1 MKELHLRKFLKT
13 WMLPISMMGGIV
25 FHDWIGYLE
34 FLTPYLIFLMLTITY
49 TRVKPSEFRITRF
62 QWNLLLVQMLGS
74 WIAYCVLFP
83 VSEPLATAAF
93 ICIFMPTATAAPV
106 VTGMLGGSV
115 TKLATYSLL
124 SNLTVAVT
132 APAFLSIVNDS
143 GRDIPFTDSFTTI
156 CAQVIPLLILPLV
169 VALLLRYSAPRAH
182 RTIAEHQSISFWLWA
197 VALFIVMGR
206 AVSFMIKQPLSE
218 LPVMLGMAAAS
229 LVVCCLQ
236 FIIGRKVGARL
247 GDRISGAQGLGQK
260 NTILGI
266 WMALT
271 YLHPLVSIGPAAY
284 IVWQNIINSTQLY
297 LYSRKHSQID

>member
-1 MKELHLRKFLKT
+1 MKEFHIRKFLKT
-13 WMLPISMMGGIV
+13 WMLPISMISGII
-25 FHDWIGYLE
+25 FHEIIGYLE

-49 TRVKPSEFRITRF
+49 TRVNTSEFRITRF

-74 WIAYCVLFP
+74 WLAYFALLPF
-83 VSEPLATAAF
+83 SEPVATAAF
-93 ICIFMPTATAAPV
+93 ICVFMPTATAAPV

-132 APAFLSIVNDS
+132 APVFLSIVNDS
-143 GRDIPFTDSFTTI
+143 GRNIPFSDSFTTI
-156 CAQVIPLLILPLV
+156 CAQVVPLLVLPLV
-169 VALLLRYSAPRAH
+169 VAILMRHSSPRLH
-182 RTIAEHQSISFWLWA
+182 RSISGHQSISFWLWA

-206 AVSFMIKQPLSE
+206 AVSFMIRQPLSE
-218 LPVMLGMAAAS
+218 LPVMIGMALAS
-229 LVVCCLQ
+229 LAVCCLQ

-284 IVWQNIINSTQLY
+284 IVWQNTINSYQLY
-297 LYSRKHSQID
+297 RKAKSQQS

>member
-1 MKELHLRKFLKT
+1 M
-13 WMLPISMMGGIV
+13 IGGII
-25 FHDWIGYLE
+25 FHEIIGYLE

-49 TRVKPSEFRITRF
+49 TRVNTSEFRITRF

-74 WIAYCVLFP
+74 WLAYFALLPF
-83 VSEPLATAAF
+83 SEPVATAAF
-93 ICIFMPTATAAPV
+93 ICVFMPTATAAPV

-132 APAFLSIVNDS
+132 APVFLSIVNDS
-143 GRDIPFTDSFTTI
+143 GRNIPFSDSFTTI
-156 CAQVIPLLILPLV
+156 CAQVVPLLVLPLV
-169 VALLLRYSAPRAH
+169 VAILMRHSSPRLH
-182 RTIAEHQSISFWLWA
+182 RSISGHQSISFWLWA

-206 AVSFMIKQPLSE
+206 AVSFMIRQPLSE
-218 LPVMLGMAAAS
+218 LPVMIGMALAS
-229 LVVCCLQ
+229 LAVCCLQ

-284 IVWQNIINSTQLY
+284 IVWQNTINSYQLY
-297 LYSRKHSQID
+297 RKAKSQQS

>member
-1 MKELHLRKFLKT
+1 MKELHLRKYLKT

-34 FLTPYLIFLMLTITY
+34 FLTPYLIFIMLTITY
-49 TRVKPSEFRITRF
+49 TRVKPGEFRITRF
-62 QWNLLLVQMLGS
+62 QWRLLLVQMLGC
-74 WIAYCVLFP
+74 WLAYLALLP
-83 VSEPLATAAF
+83 VSEPVATAAF
-93 ICIFMPTATAAPV
+93 LCIFMPTATAAPV
-106 VTGMLGGSV
+106 VAGMLGGSV

-132 APAFLSIVNDS
+132 APVFLSIVNDS
-143 GRDIPFTDSFTTI
+143 GRNIPFAESFTTI

-169 VALLLRYSAPRAH
+169 VALLLRYSAPRLHHA
-182 RTIAEHQSISFWLWA
+182 IAGHQSISFWMWA

-218 LPVMLGMAAAS
+218 LPVMLGMAIAA

-236 FIIGRKVGARL
+236 FISGRKVRARL
-247 GDRISGAQGLGQK
+247 GDRIAGAQGLGQK

-271 YLHPLVSIGPAAY
+271 YLHPLVSVGPAAY

-297 LYSRKHSQID
+297 LHTRKQL

>member
-1 MKELHLRKFLKT
+1 
-13 WMLPISMMGGIV
+13 MLPISMIGGII
-25 FHDWIGYLE
+25 FHEIIGYLE

-49 TRVKPSEFRITRF
+49 TRVNTSEFRITRF

-74 WIAYCVLFP
+74 WLAYFALLPF
-83 VSEPLATAAF
+83 SEPVATAAF
-93 ICIFMPTATAAPV
+93 ICVFMPTATAAPV

-132 APAFLSIVNDS
+132 APVFLSIVNDS
-143 GRDIPFTDSFTTI
+143 GRNIPFSDSFTTI
-156 CAQVIPLLILPLV
+156 CAQVVPLLVLPLV
-169 VALLLRYSAPRAH
+169 VAILMRHSSPRLH
-182 RTIAEHQSISFWLWA
+182 RSISGHQSISFWLWA

-206 AVSFMIKQPLSE
+206 AVSFMIRQPLSE
-218 LPVMLGMAAAS
+218 LPVMIGMALAS
-229 LVVCCLQ
+229 LAVCCLQ

-284 IVWQNIINSTQLY
+284 IVWQNTINSYQLY
-297 LYSRKHSQID
+297 RKAKSQQS

>member
-1 MKELHLRKFLKT
+1 
-13 WMLPISMMGGIV
+13 MLPISMMGGIV

-34 FLTPYLIFLMLTITY
+34 FLTPYLIFIMLTITY
-49 TRVKPSEFRITRF
+49 TRVKPGEFRITRF
-62 QWNLLLVQMLGS
+62 QWRLLLVQMLGC
-74 WIAYCVLFP
+74 WLAYLALLP
-83 VSEPLATAAF
+83 VSEPVATAAF
-93 ICIFMPTATAAPV
+93 LCIFMPTATAAPV

-132 APAFLSIVNDS
+132 APVFLSIVNDS
-143 GRDIPFTDSFTTI
+143 GRNIPFAESFTTI

-169 VALLLRYSAPRAH
+169 VALLLRYSAPRLHHA
-182 RTIAEHQSISFWLWA
+182 IAGHQSISFWMWA

-218 LPVMLGMAAAS
+218 LPVMLGMAIAA

-236 FIIGRKVGARL
+236 FISGRKVGARL
-247 GDRISGAQGLGQK
+247 GDRIAGAQGLGQK

-266 WMALT
+266 WMALS
-271 YLHPLVSIGPAAY
+271 YLHPLVSVGPAAY

-297 LYSRKHSQID
+297 LHTRKQL

>member
-74 WIAYCVLFP
+74 SIAYCVLFP
-83 VSEPLATAAF
+83 VSEPVATAAF
-93 ICIFMPTATAAPV
+93 SCIFMPTATAAPV

-169 VALLLRYSAPRAH
+169 VALLLRYSAPRVH

-297 LYSRKHSQID
+297 LHSRKQP

>member
-1 MKELHLRKFLKT
+1 MKEFHIRKFLKT
-13 WMLPISMMGGIV
+13 WMLPISMIGGII
-25 FHDWIGYLE
+25 FHEIIGYLE

-49 TRVKPSEFRITRF
+49 TRVNTSEFRITRF

-74 WIAYCVLFP
+74 WLAYFALLPF
-83 VSEPLATAAF
+83 SEPVATAAF
-93 ICIFMPTATAAPV
+93 ICVFMPTATAAPV

-132 APAFLSIVNDS
+132 APVFLSIVNDS
-143 GRDIPFTDSFTTI
+143 GRNIPFSDSFTTI
-156 CAQVIPLLILPLV
+156 CAQVVPLLVLPLV
-169 VALLLRYSAPRAH
+169 VAILMRHSSPRLH
-182 RTIAEHQSISFWLWA
+182 RSISGHQSISFWLWA

-206 AVSFMIKQPLSE
+206 AVSFMIRQPLSE
-218 LPVMLGMAAAS
+218 LPVMIGMALAS
-229 LVVCCLQ
+229 LAVCCLQ

-260 NTILGI
+260 NTILDI

-284 IVWQNIINSTQLY
+284 IVWQNTINSYQLY
-297 LYSRKHSQID
+297 RKAKSQQS

>member
-1 MKELHLRKFLKT
+1 
-13 WMLPISMMGGIV
+13 MLPISMMGGIV
-25 FHDWIGYLE
+25 FHDVIGYLE

-49 TRVKPSEFRITRF
+49 TRVKPSEFRITHF
-62 QWNLLLVQMLGS
+62 QWNLLLVQIVGC
-74 WIAYCVLFP
+74 WIAYLALLP
-83 VSEPLATAAF
+83 VSEPVATAAF
-93 ICIFMPTATAAPV
+93 LCIFMPTATAAPV

-115 TKLATYSLL
+115 SKLATYSLL

-143 GRDIPFTDSFTTI
+143 GRNIAFADSFTTI

-169 VALLLRYSAPRAH
+169 VAILMRYSAPRLH
-182 RTIAEHQSISFWLWA
+182 RVIAEHQSISFWLWA

-218 LPVMLGMAAAS
+218 LPIMLGMAAAS

-236 FIIGRKVGARL
+236 FFTGRKVGARL

-271 YLHPLVSIGPAAY
+271 YLHPLVSVGPAAY

-297 LYSRKHSQID
+297 LHTRHEKQ

>member
-1 MKELHLRKFLKT
+1 MKEFHIRKFLKT
-13 WMLPISMMGGIV
+13 WMLPISMIGGII
-25 FHDWIGYLE
+25 FHEIIGYLE

-49 TRVKPSEFRITRF
+49 TRVNTSEFRITRF

-74 WIAYCVLFP
+74 WLAYFALLPF
-83 VSEPLATAAF
+83 SEPVATAAF
-93 ICIFMPTATAAPV
+93 ICVFMPTATAAPV

-132 APAFLSIVNDS
+132 APVFLSIVNDS
-143 GRDIPFTDSFTTI
+143 GRNIPFSDSFTTI
-156 CAQVIPLLILPLV
+156 CAQVVPLLVLPLV
-169 VALLLRYSAPRAH
+169 VAILMRHSSPRLH
-182 RTIAEHQSISFWLWA
+182 RSISGHQSISFWLWA

-206 AVSFMIKQPLSE
+206 AVSFMIRQPLSE
-218 LPVMLGMAAAS
+218 LPVMIGMALAS
-229 LVVCCLQ
+229 LAVCCLQ

-266 WMALT
+266 WMTLT

-284 IVWQNIINSTQLY
+284 IVWQNTINSYQLY
-297 LYSRKHSQID
+297 CKAKSQQS

>member
-1 MKELHLRKFLKT
+1 
-13 WMLPISMMGGIV
+13 
-25 FHDWIGYLE
+25 
-34 FLTPYLIFLMLTITY
+34 
-49 TRVKPSEFRITRF
+49 
-62 QWNLLLVQMLGS
+62 MLGS

-83 VSEPLATAAF
+83 VGEPVATAAF

-143 GRDIPFTDSFTTI
+143 GRNIPFTDSFTTI

-169 VALLLRYSAPRAH
+169 VALLLRYSAPRVH

-297 LYSRKHSQID
+297 LYSRSHEESK

>member
-83 VSEPLATAAF
+83 VGEPVATAAF

-169 VALLLRYSAPRAH
+169 VALLLRYSAPRVH

-297 LYSRKHSQID
+297 LYSRKKQ

>member
-1 MKELHLRKFLKT
+1 MKEFHIRKFLKT
-13 WMLPISMMGGIV
+13 WMLPISMIGGII
-25 FHDWIGYLE
+25 FHEIIGYLE

-49 TRVKPSEFRITRF
+49 TRVNTSEFRITRF

-74 WIAYCVLFP
+74 WLAYFALLPF
-83 VSEPLATAAF
+83 SEPVATAAF
-93 ICIFMPTATAAPV
+93 ICVFMPTATAAPV

-124 SNLTVAVT
+124 SNLTVAFT
-132 APAFLSIVNDS
+132 APVFLSIVNDS
-143 GRDIPFTDSFTTI
+143 GRNIPFSDSFTTI
-156 CAQVIPLLILPLV
+156 CAQVVPLLVLPLV
-169 VALLLRYSAPRAH
+169 VAILMRHSSPRLH
-182 RTIAEHQSISFWLWA
+182 RSISGHQSISFWLWA

-206 AVSFMIKQPLSE
+206 AVSFMIRQPLSE
-218 LPVMLGMAAAS
+218 LPVMIGMALAS
-229 LVVCCLQ
+229 LAVCCLQ

-284 IVWQNIINSTQLY
+284 IVWQNTINSYQLY
-297 LYSRKHSQID
+297 RKAKSQQS

>member
-34 FLTPYLIFLMLTITY
+34 FLTPYLIFIMLTITY
-49 TRVKPSEFRITRF
+49 TRVKPGEFRITRF
-62 QWNLLLVQMLGS
+62 QWRLLLVQMLGC
-74 WIAYCVLFP
+74 WLAYLALLP
-83 VSEPLATAAF
+83 VSEPVATAAF
-93 ICIFMPTATAAPV
+93 LCIFMPTATAAPV

-124 SNLTVAVT
+124 INLTVAVT
-132 APAFLSIVNDS
+132 APVFLSIVNDS
-143 GRDIPFTDSFTTI
+143 GRNIPFAESFTTI

-169 VALLLRYSAPRAH
+169 VALLLRYSAPRLHHA
-182 RTIAEHQSISFWLWA
+182 IAGHQSISFWMWA

-218 LPVMLGMAAAS
+218 LPVMLGMAIAA

-236 FIIGRKVGARL
+236 FITGRLVGARL

-271 YLHPLVSIGPAAY
+271 YLHPLVSVGPAAY

-297 LYSRKHSQID
+297 LHTRKQL

>member
-1 MKELHLRKFLKT
+1 MKEFHIRKFLKT
-13 WMLPISMMGGIV
+13 WMLPISMIGGII
-25 FHDWIGYLE
+25 FHEIIGYLE

-49 TRVKPSEFRITRF
+49 TRVNTSEFRITRF

-74 WIAYCVLFP
+74 WLAYFALLPF
-83 VSEPLATAAF
+83 SEPVATAAF
-93 ICIFMPTATAAPV
+93 ICVFMPTATAAPV

-132 APAFLSIVNDS
+132 APVFLSIVNDS
-143 GRDIPFTDSFTTI
+143 GRNIPFSDSFTTI
-156 CAQVIPLLILPLV
+156 CAQVVPLLVLPLV
-169 VALLLRYSAPRAH
+169 VAILMRHSSPRLH
-182 RTIAEHQSISFWLWA
+182 RSISGHQSISFWLWA

-206 AVSFMIKQPLSE
+206 AVSFMIRQPLSE
-218 LPVMLGMAAAS
+218 LPVMIGMALAS
-229 LVVCCLQ
+229 LAVCCLQ

-284 IVWQNIINSTQLY
+284 IVWQNTINSYQLY
-297 LYSRKHSQID
+297 RKAKSQQS

>member
-34 FLTPYLIFLMLTITY
+34 FLTPYLIFIMLTITY
-49 TRVKPSEFRITRF
+49 TRVKPGEFRITRF
-62 QWNLLLVQMLGS
+62 QWRLLLVQMLGC
-74 WIAYCVLFP
+74 WLAYLALLP
-83 VSEPLATAAF
+83 VSEPVATAAF
-93 ICIFMPTATAAPV
+93 LCIFMPTATAAPV

-132 APAFLSIVNDS
+132 APVFLSIVNDS
-143 GRDIPFTDSFTTI
+143 GRNIPFAESFTTI

-169 VALLLRYSAPRAH
+169 VALLLRYSAPRLHHA
-182 RTIAEHQSISFWLWA
+182 IAGHQSISFWMWA

-218 LPVMLGMAAAS
+218 LPVMLGMAIAA

-236 FIIGRKVGARL
+236 FISGRKVGARL
-247 GDRISGAQGLGQK
+247 GDRIAGAQGLGQK

-271 YLHPLVSIGPAAY
+271 YLHPLVSVGPAAY

-297 LYSRKHSQID
+297 LHTRKQL

>member
-1 MKELHLRKFLKT
+1 MKEFHIRKFLKT
-13 WMLPISMMGGIV
+13 WMLPISMIGGII
-25 FHDWIGYLE
+25 FHEIIGYLE

-49 TRVKPSEFRITRF
+49 TRVNTSEFRITRF

-74 WIAYCVLFP
+74 WLAYFALLPF
-83 VSEPLATAAF
+83 SEPVATAAF
-93 ICIFMPTATAAPV
+93 ICVFMPTATAAPV

-132 APAFLSIVNDS
+132 APVFLSFVNDS
-143 GRDIPFTDSFTTI
+143 GRNIPFSDSFTTI
-156 CAQVIPLLILPLV
+156 CAQVVPLLVLPLV
-169 VALLLRYSAPRAH
+169 VAILMRHSSPMLH
-182 RTIAEHQSISFWLWA
+182 RSISGHQSISFWLWA

-206 AVSFMIKQPLSE
+206 AVSFMIRQPLSE
-218 LPVMLGMAAAS
+218 LPVMIGMALAS
-229 LVVCCLQ
+229 LAVCCLQ

-284 IVWQNIINSTQLY
+284 IVWQNTINSYQLY
-297 LYSRKHSQID
+297 RKAKSQQS

>member
-1 MKELHLRKFLKT
+1 MKEFHIRKFLKT
-13 WMLPISMMGGIV
+13 WMLPISMIGGII
-25 FHDWIGYLE
+25 FHEIIGYLE

-49 TRVKPSEFRITRF
+49 TRVNTSEFRITRF

-74 WIAYCVLFP
+74 WLAYFALLPF
-83 VSEPLATAAF
+83 SEPAATAAF
-93 ICIFMPTATAAPV
+93 ICVFMPTATAAPV

-132 APAFLSIVNDS
+132 APVFLSIVNDS
-143 GRDIPFTDSFTTI
+143 GRNIPFSDSFTTI
-156 CAQVIPLLILPLV
+156 CAQVVPLLVLPLV
-169 VALLLRYSAPRAH
+169 VAILMRHSSPRLH
-182 RTIAEHQSISFWLWA
+182 RSISGHQSISFWLWA

-206 AVSFMIKQPLSE
+206 AVSFMIRQPLSE
-218 LPVMLGMAAAS
+218 LPVMIGMALAS
-229 LVVCCLQ
+229 LAVCCLQ

-284 IVWQNIINSTQLY
+284 IVWQNTINSYQLY
-297 LYSRKHSQID
+297 RKAKSQQS

>member
-1 MKELHLRKFLKT
+1 MKEFHIRKFLKT
-13 WMLPISMMGGIV
+13 WMLPISMIGGII
-25 FHDWIGYLE
+25 FHEIIGYLE

-49 TRVKPSEFRITRF
+49 TRVNTSEFRITRF

-74 WIAYCVLFP
+74 WLAYFALLPF
-83 VSEPLATAAF
+83 SEPVATAAF
-93 ICIFMPTATAAPV
+93 ICVFMPTATAAPV

-132 APAFLSIVNDS
+132 APVFLSIVNDS
-143 GRDIPFTDSFTTI
+143 GRNIPFSDSFTTI
-156 CAQVIPLLILPLV
+156 CAQVVPLLVLPLV
-169 VALLLRYSAPRAH
+169 VAILMRHSSPRLH
-182 RTIAEHQSISFWLWA
+182 RSISGHQSISFWLWA

-206 AVSFMIKQPLSE
+206 AVSFMIRQPLSE
-218 LPVMLGMAAAS
+218 LPVMIGMALAS
-229 LVVCCLQ
+229 LAVCCLQ

-284 IVWQNIINSTQLY
+284 IVWQTTINSYQLY
-297 LYSRKHSQID
+297 RKAKSQQS

>member
-1 MKELHLRKFLKT
+1 M
-13 WMLPISMMGGIV
+13 IGGII
-25 FHDWIGYLE
+25 FHEIIGYLE

-49 TRVKPSEFRITRF
+49 TRVNTSEFRITRF

-74 WIAYCVLFP
+74 WLAYFALLPF
-83 VSEPLATAAF
+83 SEPVATAAF
-93 ICIFMPTATAAPV
+93 ICVFMPTATAAPV

-132 APAFLSIVNDS
+132 APVFLSVVNDS
-143 GRDIPFTDSFTTI
+143 GRNIPFSDSFNTI
-156 CAQVIPLLILPLV
+156 CAQVVPLLVLPLV
-169 VALLLRYSAPRAH
+169 VAILMRHSSPRLH
-182 RTIAEHQSISFWLWA
+182 RSISGHQSISFWLWA

-206 AVSFMIKQPLSE
+206 AVSFMIRQPLSE
-218 LPVMLGMAAAS
+218 LPVMIGMALAS
-229 LVVCCLQ
+229 LAVCCLQ

-284 IVWQNIINSTQLY
+284 IVWQNTINSYQLY
-297 LYSRKHSQID
+297 RKAKSQQS

>member
-1 MKELHLRKFLKT
+1 M
-13 WMLPISMMGGIV
+13 IGGII
-25 FHDWIGYLE
+25 FHEIIGYLE

-49 TRVKPSEFRITRF
+49 TRVNTSEFRITRF

-74 WIAYCVLFP
+74 WLAYFALLPF
-83 VSEPLATAAF
+83 SEPVATAAF
-93 ICIFMPTATAAPV
+93 ICVFMPTATAAPV

-124 SNLTVAVT
+124 SNLTVAFT
-132 APAFLSIVNDS
+132 APVFLSIVNDS
-143 GRDIPFTDSFTTI
+143 GRNIPFSDSFTTI
-156 CAQVIPLLILPLV
+156 CAQVVPLLVLPLV
-169 VALLLRYSAPRAH
+169 VAILMRHSSPRLH
-182 RTIAEHQSISFWLWA
+182 RSISGHQSISFWLWA

-206 AVSFMIKQPLSE
+206 AVSFMIRQPLSE
-218 LPVMLGMAAAS
+218 LPVMIGMALAS
-229 LVVCCLQ
+229 LAVCCLQ

-284 IVWQNIINSTQLY
+284 IVWQNTINSYQLY
-297 LYSRKHSQID
+297 RKAKSQQS

>member
-1 MKELHLRKFLKT
+1 M
-13 WMLPISMMGGIV
+13 IGGII
-25 FHDWIGYLE
+25 FHEIIGYLE

-49 TRVKPSEFRITRF
+49 TRVNTSEFRITRF

-74 WIAYCVLFP
+74 WLAYFTLLPF
-83 VSEPLATAAF
+83 SEPVATAAF
-93 ICIFMPTATAAPV
+93 ICVFMPTATAAPV

-132 APAFLSIVNDS
+132 APVFLSIVNDS
-143 GRDIPFTDSFTTI
+143 GRNIPFSDSFTTI
-156 CAQVIPLLILPLV
+156 CAQVVPLLVLPLV
-169 VALLLRYSAPRAH
+169 VAILMRHSSPRLH
-182 RTIAEHQSISFWLWA
+182 RSISGHQSISFWLWA

-206 AVSFMIKQPLSE
+206 AVSFMIRQPLSE
-218 LPVMLGMAAAS
+218 LPVMIGMALAS
-229 LVVCCLQ
+229 LAVCCLQ

-284 IVWQNIINSTQLY
+284 IVWQNTINSYQLY
-297 LYSRKHSQID
+297 RKAKSQRS

>member
-1 MKELHLRKFLKT
+1 M
-13 WMLPISMMGGIV
+13 IGGII
-25 FHDWIGYLE
+25 FHEIIGYLE

-49 TRVKPSEFRITRF
+49 TRVNTSEFRITRF

-74 WIAYCVLFP
+74 WLAYFALLPF
-83 VSEPLATAAF
+83 SEPVATAAF
-93 ICIFMPTATAAPV
+93 ICVFMPTATAAPV

-124 SNLTVAVT
+124 SNLTVAFTV
-132 APAFLSIVNDS
+132 PVFLSIVNDS
-143 GRDIPFTDSFTTI
+143 GRNIPFSDSFTTI
-156 CAQVIPLLILPLV
+156 CAQVVPLLVLPLV
-169 VALLLRYSAPRAH
+169 VAILMRHSSPRLH
-182 RTIAEHQSISFWLWA
+182 RSISGHQSISFWLWA

-206 AVSFMIKQPLSE
+206 AVSFMIRQPLSE
-218 LPVMLGMAAAS
+218 LPVMIGMALAS
-229 LVVCCLQ
+229 LAVCCLQ

-284 IVWQNIINSTQLY
+284 IVWQNTINSYQLY
-297 LYSRKHSQID
+297 RKAKSQQS

>member
-1 MKELHLRKFLKT
+1 
-13 WMLPISMMGGIV
+13 MLPISMMGGIV

-62 QWNLLLVQMLGS
+62 QWNLLLVQMLGC
-74 WIAYCVLFP
+74 WIAYCILFP
-83 VSEPLATAAF
+83 FSEPVATAAF

-143 GRDIPFTDSFTTI
+143 GRNIPFADSFTTI

-169 VALLLRYSAPRAH
+169 VALLLRYSAPRVH

-297 LYSRKHSQID
+297 LHSRKQQ

>member
-1 MKELHLRKFLKT
+1 
-13 WMLPISMMGGIV
+13 MLPISMMGGIV
-25 FHDWIGYLE
+25 FHDVIGYLE

-62 QWNLLLVQMLGS
+62 QWNLLLVQIVGC
-74 WIAYCVLFP
+74 WIAYIALLP
-83 VSEPLATAAF
+83 VSEPVATAAF
-93 ICIFMPTATAAPV
+93 LCIFMPTATAAPV

-115 TKLATYSLL
+115 SKLATYSLL

-143 GRDIPFTDSFTTI
+143 GRDIAFTDSFTTI

-169 VALLLRYSAPRAH
+169 VAILMRYSAPRLH
-182 RTIAEHQSISFWLWA
+182 RVIAEHQSISFWLWA

-218 LPVMLGMAAAS
+218 LPIMLGMAAAS

-236 FIIGRKVGARL
+236 FFTGRKVGARL

-271 YLHPLVSIGPAAY
+271 YLHPLVSVGPAAY

-297 LYSRKHSQID
+297 LHTRHEKQ

>member
-1 MKELHLRKFLKT
+1 MP
-13 WMLPISMMGGIV
+13 PISMMGGIV
-25 FHDWIGYLE
+25 FHDVIGYLE

-62 QWNLLLVQMLGS
+62 QWNLLLVQIIGC
-74 WIAYCVLFP
+74 WIAYFALLP
-83 VSEPLATAAF
+83 VSEPVATAAF
-93 ICIFMPTATAAPV
+93 LCIFMPTATAAPV
-106 VTGMLGGSV
+106 VTGILGGSV
-115 TKLATYSLL
+115 SKLATYSLL

-143 GRDIPFTDSFTTI
+143 GRDIAFADSFTTI

-169 VALLLRYSAPRAH
+169 VAILMRYSAPRLH
-182 RTIAEHQSISFWLWA
+182 RAIAEHQSISFWLWA

-218 LPVMLGMAAAS
+218 LPIMLGMAAAS

-236 FIIGRKVGARL
+236 FFTGRKVGARL

-271 YLHPLVSIGPAAY
+271 YLHPLVSVGPAAY

-297 LYSRKHSQID
+297 LHTRHEKQ

>member
-1 MKELHLRKFLKT
+1 MKEFHIRKFLKT
-13 WMLPISMMGGIV
+13 WMLPISMIGGII
-25 FHDWIGYLE
+25 FHEIIGYLE

-49 TRVKPSEFRITRF
+49 TRVNTSEFRITRF

-74 WIAYCVLFP
+74 WLAYFALLPF
-83 VSEPLATAAF
+83 SEPVATAAF
-93 ICIFMPTATAAPV
+93 ICVFMPTATAAPV

-124 SNLTVAVT
+124 SNLTVAFT
-132 APAFLSIVNDS
+132 APVFLSIVNDS
-143 GRDIPFTDSFTTI
+143 GRNIPFSDSFTTI
-156 CAQVIPLLILPLV
+156 CAQVVPLLVLPLV
-169 VALLLRYSAPRAH
+169 VAILMRHSSPRLH
-182 RTIAEHQSISFWLWA
+182 RSISGHQSISFWLWA

-206 AVSFMIKQPLSE
+206 AVSFMIRQPLSE
-218 LPVMLGMAAAS
+218 LPVMIGMALAS
-229 LVVCCLQ
+229 LAVCCLQ

-247 GDRISGAQGLGQK
+247 GDRISDAQGLGQK

-284 IVWQNIINSTQLY
+284 IVWQNTINSYQLY
-297 LYSRKHSQID
+297 RKAKSQQS

>member
-34 FLTPYLIFLMLTITY
+34 FITPYLIFLMLTITY

-62 QWNLLLVQMLGS
+62 QWNLLLVQMLGC
-74 WIAYCVLFP
+74 WIAYCILFP
-83 VSEPLATAAF
+83 FSEPVATAAF

-143 GRDIPFTDSFTTI
+143 GRNIPFADSFTTI

-169 VALLLRYSAPRAH
+169 VAMLLRYSAPRVH

-206 AVSFMIKQPLSE
+206 AVSFMIKQPISE
-218 LPVMLGMAAAS
+218 LPVMIGMAVAS
-229 LVVCCLQ
+229 LVVCCMQ

-297 LYSRKHSQID
+297 LHSRKQQ

>member
-1 MKELHLRKFLKT
+1 M
-13 WMLPISMMGGIV
+13 
-25 FHDWIGYLE
+25 
-34 FLTPYLIFLMLTITY
+34 
-49 TRVKPSEFRITRF
+49 
-62 QWNLLLVQMLGS
+62 
-74 WIAYCVLFP
+74 
-83 VSEPLATAAF
+83 
-93 ICIFMPTATAAPV
+93 
-106 VTGMLGGSV
+106 
-115 TKLATYSLL
+115 
-124 SNLTVAVT
+124 
-132 APAFLSIVNDS
+132 NDS

-169 VALLLRYSAPRAH
+169 VALLLRYSAPRVH
-182 RTIAEHQSISFWLWA
+182 RAIAEHQSISFWLWA

-218 LPVMLGMAAAS
+218 LPVMLGMALAS

-297 LYSRKHSQID
+297 LYSRKQQ